1 MMKAIKWFLIIFIL
15 PLVIYSQDNY
25 CNKNLAYDYLKSK
38 GEVYFKF
45 EVFDKSYINE
55 ISKIVSIDNVNNFE
69 VFAYANKD
77 EFDKFLKLNIPFW
90 ILPHPGDADFDLRM
104 KSSPE
109 EIMEWDVYPTY
120 DGYVTMMNQFAANYP
135 NLCRI
140 VNAGTTVQ
148 GRQILFAVI
157 SDNVNTPEPEPKFLY
172 TSTMHGDE
180 TTGYV
185 LMLRLIDYLLTQ
197 YPSNPK
203 ISNLVN
209 NIEIWINPNGN
220 PDGTYWGGNNTVN
233 GARRNNANN
242 YDLNRNYP
250 GVDGVNSAPIQVETQ
265 NYMNLSAAN
274 IFRLSANFH
283 GGAEVVNYPWD
294 CWSRLAADNNWWVR
308 VSRKYADTVH
318 VYAPAG
324 YMNYLDNGITNGYAW
339 YYVRGCRQDYQIY
352 YRHGRESTIEISDTK
367 LLPPAQLP
375 NLWNYNYRS
384 LLNYMEQVLYG
395 VNGSVKDSVT
405 NLPLKAKISIAGFDA
420 DSSEIYSDSLF
431 GKYYRF
437 LIQGNYNITFSAPGY
452 YSKTINNVAVIND
465 SAKSLDVLLVPL
477 TVGIAEENFPV
488 KFKLNQNYPNPFNPV
503 TCIDFSVPK
512 ESFVKIVVYDILGRE
527 VEVLVNEK
535 MNAGVYK
542 TVWNASETAAGI
554 YFCKFFG
561 EGYTETKK
569 MLLIK

>member
-1 MMKAIKWFLIIFIL
+1 MKAIKWFLIIFIF

-69 VFAYANKD
+69 VYAYANKD
-77 EFDKFLKLNIPFW
+77 EFEKFLKLNIPFW

-104 KSSPE
+104 KSSPG

-250 GVDGVNSAPIQVETQ
+250 GVDGVNTAPIQIETQ
-265 NYMNLSAAN
+265 HYINLSAAQ

-318 VYAPAG
+318 VYAPSG
-324 YMNYLDNGITNGYAW
+324 YMDYLDNGITNGYAW

-465 SAKSLDVLLVPL
+465 SAKSLNVLLVPL

-488 KFKLNQNYPNPFNPV
+488 KFKLNQNHPNPFNPV
-503 TCIDFSVPK
+503 TVIDFSLPK
-512 ESFVKIVVYDILGRE
+512 ESFVKLIIYDMLGRE
-527 VEVLVNEK
+527 VVTLVNELLK
-535 MNAGVYK
+535 PGNYNAE
-542 TVWNASETAAGI
+542 WNAVKFPSGI
-554 YFCKFFG
+554 YF
-561 EGYTETKK
+561 YTLNAEKYFETKK
-569 MLLIK
+569 MILIK

>member
-1 MMKAIKWFLIIFIL
+1 MKNIAALLLFLASINAF
-15 PLVIYSQDNY
+15 SQDNY
-25 CNKNLAYDYLKSK
+25 CNKNLAFEYLNTK

-45 EVFDKSYINE
+45 EVFDKAIINE

-69 VFAYANKD
+69 VYAYANKE
-77 EFDKFLKLNIPFW
+77 EFEKFLELNIAFW

-104 KSSPE
+104 EDSPE

-120 DGYVTMMNQFAANYP
+120 DGYIAMMNQFAATYP

-157 SDNVNTPEPEPKFLY
+157 SDNVNTPEPEPKFMY

-197 YPSNPK
+197 YPANPK

-209 NIEIWINPNGN
+209 NIEIWINPNAN

-250 GVDGVNSAPIQVETQ
+250 GVDGVNSTPIQTETQ
-265 NYMNLSAAN
+265 NFMNLSSAN
-274 IFRLSANFH
+274 MFRLSANFH

-294 CWSRLAADNNWWVR
+294 CWSRLSADNNWWVR

-324 YMNYLDNGITNGYAW
+324 YMDYLDNGITNGYVW
-339 YYVRGCRQDYQIY
+339 YYVRGCRQDYQIFY
-352 YRHGRESTIEISDTK
+352 KHGRESTIEISDTK

-384 LLNYMEQVLYG
+384 FLNYMEQVLYG
-395 VNGSVKDSVT
+395 VNGKVTDSITGFPV
-405 NLPLKAKISIAGFDA
+405 KAKISIAGFDA

-431 GKYYRF
+431 GKYYRL
-437 LIQGNYNITFSAPGY
+437 LIQGSYNLTFSAPGY
-452 YSKTINNVAVIND
+452 YNKTINNISVVND
-465 SAKSLDVLLVPL
+465 AAAILNVQLRPVFIGVGNPSETPL
-477 TVGIAEENFPV
+477 SY
-488 KFKLNQNYPNPFNPV
+488 KLSQNYPNPFNPV
-503 TCIDFSVPK
+503 TNIDFSVPK
-512 ESFVKIVVYDILGRE
+512 EFFVKLVIYDILGSE

-535 MNAGVYK
+535 VNTGSYRTEWNAGEMP
-542 TVWNASETAAGI
+542 SGI
-554 YFCKFFG
+554 YFCKMSASGFS
-561 EGYTETKK
+561 KIIK
-569 MLLIK
+569 LILIK